1 LKWIPTPENSLRSP
15 DWPQAGQSVSAASD
29 IFCCTSCVVSQ
40 LEQAY
45 S

>member
-1 LKWIPTPENSLRSP
+1 MPTPENSLRSP
-15 DWPQAGQSVSAASD
+15 DSPQVGQSVSVGSD
-29 IFCCTSCVVSQ
+29 IFCWISCVVSQ